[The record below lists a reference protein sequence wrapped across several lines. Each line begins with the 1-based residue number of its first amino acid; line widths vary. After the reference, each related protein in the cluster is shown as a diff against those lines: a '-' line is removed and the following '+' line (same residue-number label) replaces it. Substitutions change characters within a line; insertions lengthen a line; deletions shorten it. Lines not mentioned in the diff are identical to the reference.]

1 MNESSGLFLAIIAG
15 ATLVMALIQVGAIV
29 AILRIARQAQE
40 TLASVQRDVKP
51 LLARVH
57 EVAEQARPLV
67 EKATAIAEEARPLV
81 AKANAIA
88 EEASRTAA
96 IATAQAKKV
105 DELVTILSRRVDET
119 SSVVQQAVM
128 MPARE
133 GIAIVAA
140 IKAAL
145 GAFRG
150 FNDFRGR
157 TGRPSD
163 EDDPLFI
170 G

>member
-1 MNESSGLFLAIIAG
+1 VNDSSGLFLGIIAG
-15 ATLVMALIQVGAIV
+15 ATVIMALIQVGAII
-29 AILRIARQAQE
+29 AILKIARQAQE
-40 TLASVQRDVKP
+40 TLASVQRDIKP
-51 LLARVH
+51 LLA
-57 EVAEQARPLV
+57 
-67 EKATAIAEEARPLV
+67 KASEIAGKANDMAEEARPILARANEV
-81 AKANAIA
+81 AA
-88 EEASRTAA
+88 EASRTAA
-96 IATAQAKKV
+96 IATAQAQKV
-105 DELVTILSRRVDET
+105 DQLMTILSRRADET
-119 SSVVQQAVM
+119 SSILQQAVM

-157 TGRPSD
+157 TGRPTD

>member
-1 MNESSGLFLAIIAG
+1 MNEWSGLFLAIIAG
-15 ATLVMALIQVGAIV
+15 ATLVMALIQIGAII
-29 AILRIARQAQE
+29 AILRIARQAQD

-51 LLARVH
+51 LLARVN
-57 EVAEQARPLV
+57 EM
-67 EKATAIAEEARPLV
+67 TEEARPLV
-81 AKANAIA
+81 AKANALA
-88 EEASRTAA
+88 DEASRTAA
-96 IATAQAKKV
+96 IATAQAQKI
-105 DELVTILSRRVDET
+105 DQLVTILSRRVDET
-119 SSVVQQAVM
+119 SSVVQQAVV

-133 GIAIVAA
+133 GIAIVSA

-157 TGRPSD
+157 PGRPSD
-163 EDDPLFI
+163 EDDALFI

>member
-1 MNESSGLFLAIIAG
+1 MNDWSGVFLGIIAL

-29 AILRIARQAQE
+29 AALRVARQAQDV
-40 TLASVQRDVKP
+40 LASVQRDVKP
-51 LLARVH
+51 LIAKANDLA
-57 EVAEQARPLV
+57 
-67 EKATAIAEEARPLV
+67 
-81 AKANAIA
+81 AKANAMA
-88 EEASRTAA
+88 EEASRTVT
-96 IATAQAKKV
+96 IATAQAHKV
-105 DELVTILSRRVDET
+105 DTLVTDLAKRVDET
-119 SSVVQQAVM
+119 SVLVQQAIVT
-128 MPARE
+128 PARE

-157 TGRPSD
+157 TGRSAD
-163 EDDPLFI
+163 EEDPLFI

>member
-1 MNESSGLFLAIIAG
+1 VNDSSGLFLGIIAG
-15 ATLVMALIQVGAIV
+15 ATVIMALIQVGAII
-29 AILRIARQAQE
+29 AILKVARQAQE
-40 TLASVQRDVKP
+40 TLASVQRDIKP
-51 LLARVH
+51 LLA
-57 EVAEQARPLV
+57 
-67 EKATAIAEEARPLV
+67 KASEIAGKANDMAEEARPILARANEV
-81 AKANAIA
+81 AA
-88 EEASRTAA
+88 EASRTAA
-96 IATAQAKKV
+96 IATAQAQKV
-105 DELVTILSRRVDET
+105 DQLMTILSRRADET
-119 SSVVQQAVM
+119 SSILQQAVM

-157 TGRPSD
+157 TGRPTD